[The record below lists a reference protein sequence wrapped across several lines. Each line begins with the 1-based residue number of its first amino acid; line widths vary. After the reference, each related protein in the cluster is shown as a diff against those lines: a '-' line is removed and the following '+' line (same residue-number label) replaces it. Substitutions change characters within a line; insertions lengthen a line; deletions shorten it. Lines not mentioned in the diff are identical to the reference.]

1 MKIVKWLAGLAVVA
15 AVAFGGWM
23 FFGPGSDG
31 GAHAKGPQGPQ
42 TEKVTRA
49 TIAVAAEASGV
60 LEPIR
65 VVEVKSKASGEAL
78 EVAAETGDRVEVGA
92 LLAKIDPRDVEN
104 AYQQAAADLEAA
116 RVKARIT
123 RAQRERLEALHKTQV
138 VTQQELELAVEQ
150 AANAQAALV
159 RAQTNLQLAQERR
172 RDVTIRA
179 PIAGT
184 LLERHV
190 EPGQIIASATSNVS
204 GGTVLFKM
212 ADLSSMQVR
221 ARVDETD
228 IGKIAPGQS
237 VQVTVEAFAGR
248 IFRGT
253 VHKVEPQSVVEQ
265 NVTLFQVLVRLD
277 NQSGLLRP
285 GMNTEVTIEVDR
297 REDVLTIPNGAVV
310 SMRDAAGAAKVLG
323 VSEEAMQAALRPPN
337 AAPPPSGNEGVTP
350 AAAQGQGPGT
360 QAGAPA
366 GGERRGRG
374 RGAEGGVGGPR
385 PGVVFVK
392 SGQTV
397 EPRRVL
403 LGLGDWDRTEVV
415 RGVEEGQEVVLV
427 AAAQLRA
434 SQQQMEERMRS
445 RMGGLPGTGSGGS
458 RGGSGGGARGG
469 GR

>member
-1 MKIVKWLAGLAVVA
+1 MKAVKWIVGVLLLA
-15 AVAFGGWM
+15 AVAFGGWR
-23 FFGPGSDG
+23 FLGTREAS
-31 GAHAKGPQGPQ
+31 GAAAQKASGPQ
-42 TEKVTRA
+42 TEKVSRA

-65 VVEVKSKASGEAL
+65 VVEVKSKASGETL
-78 EVAAETGDRVEVGA
+78 EVTAETGDKVEAGA

-123 RAQRERLEALHKTQV
+123 KSQKERLEALHKTQV
-138 VTQQELELAVEQ
+138 ATQLELELAVEA

-179 PIAGT
+179 PIGGT

-190 EPGQIIASATSNVS
+190 EPGGIITSATQNVS

-212 ADLSSMQVR
+212 ADLSAMQVR

-228 IGKIAPGQS
+228 IGKISPGQS

-248 IFRGT
+248 TFRGT

-277 NQSGLLRP
+277 NASGALRP
-285 GMNTEVTIEVDR
+285 GMNAEVTIEVDR
-297 REDVLTIPNGAVV
+297 REDVLTVPNGAIVT
-310 SMRDAAGAAKVLG
+310 MRDAANAAKVLG
-323 VSEEAMQAALRPPN
+323 VTEEALQAALRPPN
-337 AAPPPSGNEGVTP
+337 SQGAP
-350 AAAQGQGPGT
+350 QGPKGPDEAPGAAT
-360 QAGAPA
+360 QPASAQAGPPGAA
-366 GGERRGRG
+366 GRRGRG
-374 RGAEGGVGGPR
+374 GDGSPGGPR

-392 SGQTV
+392 AGGGV
-397 EPRRVL
+397 EPKRVL

-415 RGVEEGQEVVLV
+415 RGLEEGQEVVMI

-445 RMGGLPGTGSGGS
+445 RMGSGIPGTGGGA
-458 RGGSGGGARGG
+458 GGARGG